1 MNYETGK
8 LLINHKQFR
17 KAYNVFSKLLSEKPN
32 DFKANFQMGK
42 MYYELNDLNK
52 SIFYFNKSNKLQPNN
67 PSILFNLAVALQGIG
82 EITKAKKIYLDLI
95 FTNPKDVKSYY
106 GLFILGIQNITS
118 DFYQNLESIKNEKK
132 TSLFEKCLINFMFSK
147 FEKKRGNID
156 NEINFLKLSHQNC
169 YDSNLIFNNQSD
181 FYYKNIISNNFD
193 KIIFNN
199 EFEILPEFNNQN
211 HIFIVGLPRSG
222 SSLVETIISH
232 NESNINSVG
241 EFHGINRSIFEQIGK
256 IIYAKNFDY
265 KKLKLIIDKKK
276 FQEGL
281 IEKYDNFEKKIY
293 LDKSLENFFNIE
305 VILKFFPNAK
315 FIHTYRK
322 FNDAVIGIYQTMLPE
337 LSWTHKI
344 QDIISYI
351 NIYNR
356 TIDYFKKKYPD
367 KILDVELSK
376 LSNQKEIEAKKIL
389 DFCNIKYDQNYL
401 DYDTNNKLFN
411 KTSSFLQVRN
421 KIKEYNEN
429 KYKPYFYLIDKQDN

>member
-52 SIFYFNKSNKLQPNN
+52 SILYFNKSNKLQPNN
-67 PSILFNLAVALQGIG
+67 PNILFNLAVALQSIG
-82 EITKAKKIYLDLI
+82 EIAKAKKIYLDLI

-106 GLFILGIQNITS
+106 GLFVLGIQNITN
-118 DFYQNLESIKNEKK
+118 DFYQNLESIKDDKK
-132 TSLFEKCLINFMFSK
+132 TSLFEKCLINFIFSK
-147 FEKKRGNID
+147 FEQKKGNLD

-169 YDSNLIFNNQSD
+169 YDSNPIFNNQSD

-199 EFEILPEFNNQN
+199 EFEMIPEFNKQN

-232 NESNINSVG
+232 NEPDIKSVG
-241 EFHGINRSIFEQIGK
+241 EFHAINRSIFEQLGK
-256 IIYAKNFDY
+256 AIYAKDSDY
-265 KKLKLIIDKKK
+265 KKLKLTIDKKK

-281 IEKYDNFEKKIY
+281 IEKYDNFKKKIY

-305 VILKFFPNAK
+305 IILKFFPNAR

-351 NIYNR
+351 NIYNK
-356 TIDYFKKKYPD
+356 TIDYFKKKYPN
-367 KILDVELSK
+367 KILDIELSK

-389 DFCNIKYDQNYL
+389 EFCNIEYDQNYL
-401 DYDTNNKLFN
+401 DYDTNYKLFN
-411 KTSSFLQVRN
+411 KTSSFLQVRS

-429 KYKPYFYLIDKQDN
+429 KYKPYFYLIDEQNN

>member
-8 LLINHKQFR
+8 LLIKHKKF
-17 KAYNVFSKLLSEKPN
+17 KIAYHVFSKLLSQKPN
-32 DFKANFQMGK
+32 DFRFNFQMGK
-42 MYYELNDLNK
+42 VYYELNDLNK

-67 PSILFNLAVALQGIG
+67 PNILFNLAVALQGAG

-95 FTNPKDVKSYY
+95 LINPKDVKSYY
-106 GLFILGIQNITS
+106 GLFILGIQNITNE
-118 DFYQNLESIKNEKK
+118 FYQNLESIKNDKK

-147 FEKKRGNID
+147 FEQSKGNLD
-156 NEINFLKLSHQNC
+156 NEINFLKLSHKNC

-199 EFEILPEFNNQN
+199 DFEMIPEFNKQN

-222 SSLVETIISH
+222 SSLVETIITH
-232 NESNINSVG
+232 NDPNINSVG
-241 EFHGINRSIFEQIGK
+241 EFHGINISILEQIGK
-256 IIYAKNFDY
+256 IIYAKDLDY
-265 KKLKLIIDKKK
+265 KKLKITIDKKK

-281 IEKYDNFEKKIY
+281 IEKYDHFEKKIY

-305 VILKFFPNAK
+305 VILQFFPNAK

-344 QDIISYI
+344 QDIINYI
-351 NIYNR
+351 NIYNK
-356 TIDYFKKKYPD
+356 TINYFKKKYPG

-389 DFCNIKYDQNYL
+389 EFCNINYDQNYL

-411 KTSSFLQVRN
+411 KTSSFLQVRS

-429 KYKPYFYLIDKQDN
+429 KYKPYFYLIDEQNN

>member
-1 MNYETGK
+1 MSHEIGK
-8 LLINHKQFR
+8 KLIKQKQYK
-17 KAYNVFSKLLSEKPN
+17 KAFYIFSKLLEKN
-32 DFKANFQMGK
+32 SIDLKANFQMGK
-42 MYYELNDLNK
+42 IYYELNSLSKSLLFFEKCNK
-52 SIFYFNKSNKLQPNN
+52 IQPNTPN
-67 PSILFNLAVALQGIG
+67 IIFNLA
-82 EITKAKKIYLDLI
+82 LI
-95 FTNPKDVKSYY
+95 FQSTGKIEEARKQYLNLISINSKDIKSYY
-106 GLFILGIQNITS
+106 GLFGLDAQNIT
-118 DFYQNLESIKNEKK
+118 DEFFKNLETIKNENKIN
-132 TSLFEKCLINFMFSK
+132 LFEKSLINFMFSK
-147 FEKKRGNID
+147 FAKQKNNLND
-156 NEINFLKLSHQNC
+156 EINFLELSHQDC
-169 YDSNLIFNNQSD
+169 YNSNIIFNSQSD
-181 FYYKNIISNNFD
+181 FYYKNIISNNFY

-199 EFEILPEFNNQN
+199 EFKILPEFNNQN

-232 NESNINSVG
+232 NEPNINSVG

-256 IIYAKNFDY
+256 VIYAKDFDY
-265 KKLKLIIDKKK
+265 KKHKLVIDKKK

-344 QDIISYI
+344 KDIINYI
-351 NIYNR
+351 NIYNK
-356 TIDYFKKKYPD
+356 TINYFKKKYPN
-367 KILDVELSK
+367 KILDVDLSK

-389 DFCNIKYDQNYL
+389 EFCNIKYDQNYL

-411 KTSSFLQVRN
+411 KTSSFLQVRS
-421 KIKEYNEN
+421 KIIEYNEN
-429 KYKPYFYLIDKQDN
+429 KYKPYFYLINEQNN